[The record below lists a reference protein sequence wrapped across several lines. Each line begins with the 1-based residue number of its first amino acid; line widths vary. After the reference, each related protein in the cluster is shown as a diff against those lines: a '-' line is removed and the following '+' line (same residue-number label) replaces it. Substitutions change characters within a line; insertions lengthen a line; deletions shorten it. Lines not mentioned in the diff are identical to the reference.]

1 MARKAMTPATVG
13 VDDQGQEGVTTNQ
26 YNTKAWCFRQLV
38 KFALPWIAAAV
49 TAFCSP
55 SGKAGRSL
63 DRLLIFV
70 EGGADEI

>member
-1 MARKAMTPATVG
+1 MAEMENPSGWQATPGSGKFVSINKNITP
-13 VDDQGQEGVTTNQ
+13 T
-26 YNTKAWCFRQLV
+26 WCFRQLV